1 MHEKQELIGGVDN
14 RYFKVYPF
22 MYELGLGSAARMV
35 YAVIYAFRDGE
46 GSGFW
51 GTAEYL
57 ATAAGVSRRTVY
69 RILKDLLERGRIE
82 VLETRRGRTYR
93 ATDRRDPDQRA
104 REHRPPSEKV
114 AYTLRDPVDGLIA
127 RQVTHEEALGLLE
140 LRAEEYDTESSV
152 DRALVELTVPP
163 RPPKYREVELERFD
177 CVSLTVGQYR
187 RLRELVTEE
196 TLNCHLWQLNELLHK
211 CYDRQEPGPKN
222 HYRTLLRWIEEK
234 NGV

>member
-1 MHEKQELIGGVDN
+1 MHEKQELFGNIDN

-22 MYELGLGSAARMV
+22 MYELGLGPSAMII
-35 YAVIYAFRDGE
+35 YAVVYAFRDGE
-46 GSGFW
+46 GGGFW

-69 RILKDLLERGRIE
+69 RILKELLERGLIE

-93 ATDRRDPDQRA
+93 ATDRRAPERRA
-104 REHRPPSEKV
+104 KERRPPAERV

-127 RQVTHEEALGLLE
+127 RRVTREEALGLLE
-140 LRAEEYDTESSV
+140 LRAEEFDTASSV
-152 DRALVELTVPP
+152 DQALVELTVPP

-187 RLRELVTEE
+187 RLRELVTEG
-196 TLNCHLWQLNELLHK
+196 TLNCYLWQLNKLIQR